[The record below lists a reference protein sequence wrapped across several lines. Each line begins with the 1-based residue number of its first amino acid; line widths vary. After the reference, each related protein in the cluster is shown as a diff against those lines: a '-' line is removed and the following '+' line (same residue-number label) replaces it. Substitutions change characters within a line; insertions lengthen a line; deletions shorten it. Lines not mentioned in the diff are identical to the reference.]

1 MASFDR
7 GQGGM
12 ATVYLAQD
20 LKHHRQVAV
29 KVLRPD
35 LAASLGAD
43 RFLREI
49 EVAARLQHPHIL
61 PLHDSGEADGF
72 LYYVMPYVDGES
84 LRGRLSQGELPIPDA
99 VRILSEVADALA
111 YAPRPRGRSPRYQAR
126 QRDAVGPPRARGAPH
141 GAADAL
147 EVSAELFAR
156 AEDEIAE
163 VEGHGDVEAAAA
175 RGPHVLPQELDR

>member
-1 MASFDR
+1 MTEPVTRLQAALADR
-7 GQGGM
+7 YRIERELGQGGM

-84 LRGRLSQGELPIPDA
+84 LRGRLSQGEL
-99 VRILSEVADALA
+99 
-111 YAPRPRGRSPRYQAR
+111 
-126 QRDAVGPPRARGAPH
+126 
-141 GAADAL
+141 
-147 EVSAELFAR
+147 
-156 AEDEIAE
+156 
-163 VEGHGDVEAAAA
+163 
-175 RGPHVLPQELDR
+175 

>member
-72 LYYVMPYVDGES
+72 LYYVMPCVDGES

-126 QRDAVGPPRARGAPH
+126 QRCCRAATRSWCPPWCGGRPRSICGALRACGRRN
-141 GAADAL
+141 
-147 EVSAELFAR
+147 S
-156 AEDEIAE
+156 
-163 VEGHGDVEAAAA
+163 
-175 RGPHVLPQELDR
+175 